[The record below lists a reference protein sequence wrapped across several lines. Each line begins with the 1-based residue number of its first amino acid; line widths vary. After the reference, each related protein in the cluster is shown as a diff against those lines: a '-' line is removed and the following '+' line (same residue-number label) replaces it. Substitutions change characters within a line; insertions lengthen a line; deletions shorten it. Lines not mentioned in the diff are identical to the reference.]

1 MEFKNKEI
9 AEDLEAD
16 LCILI
21 ACMFWSFNLMFLMI
35 SSGSISLPRD
45 INGSFIS

>member
-1 MEFKNKEI
+1 MWKLKIKKLQN
-9 AEDLEAD
+9 LEAD

-21 ACMFWSFNLMFLMI
+21 ALMFWRFNLMFLMI

-45 INGSFIS
+45 IN